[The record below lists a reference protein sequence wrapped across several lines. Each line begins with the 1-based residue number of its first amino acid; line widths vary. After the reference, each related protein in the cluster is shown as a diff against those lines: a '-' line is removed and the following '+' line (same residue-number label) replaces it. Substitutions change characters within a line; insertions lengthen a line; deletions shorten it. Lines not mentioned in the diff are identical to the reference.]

1 MVRPLKTIPA
11 LRRLIR
17 DTARNA
23 SIVLACAVVSVQI
36 FGLLV
41 SHAATFENHPALP
54 PGMPLLPL
62 IGERM
67 STDDLSG
74 FAIRGFDPVSYF
86 INGKPAPG
94 VAAYEYNWAG
104 TVWRFSTE
112 AKQSCLWQPAPLC
125 MLRSLMGID
134 AIAIAEGRIVEADLF
149 TFAIVDGRLFFFRTD
164 QRRKTFLDDTDL
176 AVRSL
181 AAWPKTSLQLSR

>member
-11 LRRLIR
+11 LRRLFR

-23 SIVLACAVVSVQI
+23 SKGLACAVVSVQI
-36 FGLLV
+36 FGLPV

-112 AKQSCLWQPAPLC
+112 ANRAAFAASPTVYAPVFD
-125 MLRSLMGID
+125 GYD